1 VRRARWGCV
10 FVGAWLCAG
19 CAMPVSQLPD
29 LPKNEVAAEQR
40 KEQIDQLHEYYAALA
55 RVDDVGFHIRVA
67 NREFC
72 KDTEAQIGLYA
83 ATVQS
88 LPRKYRSYSNE
99 ALHLS
104 WDTPTAITVASGSP
118 AAVAGIKPGDEI
130 LTLDNEPVPAKKTS
144 KWMEA
149 QLRRNSD
156 KPVVL
161 MVRRDGIDT
170 PRTLYPVMACAIP
183 INYVSNPEPN
193 AYTDAKKIVIY
204 SGMPRVAQSNA
215 DLAVIIGHE
224 LAHVNLGHYAK
235 KMQNA
240 LLGEVGG
247 ALVDGGF
254 MLGGVYTGTTFTRHF
269 KKLGARAF
277 SVAFER
283 EADYVGAYYAAR
295 AGYDISG
302 APEVWRRLALDSPDN
317 LRIATTHPITP
328 ARFVQ
333 MQKVIAEIA
342 EKKREGLPLV
352 PNLKP
357 EPEAPAPQA
366 GY

>member
-1 VRRARWGCV
+1 
-10 FVGAWLCAG
+10 
-19 CAMPVSQLPD
+19 MPVSQLPD
-29 LPKNEVAAEQR
+29 LPKTEVAAERR
-40 KEQIDQLHEYYAALA
+40 KEQIDQLHAYYTALA
-55 RVDDVGFHIRVA
+55 RVDDVGFRIRVA

-72 KDTEAQIGLYA
+72 NDTEAQIGLYA

-88 LPRKYRSYSNE
+88 LPSKYRSYSNE

-104 WDTPTAITVASGSP
+104 WSTPTAITVASGSP
-118 AAVAGIKPGDEI
+118 AALAGIKPGDEI
-130 LTLDNEPVPAKKTS
+130 LTLDNEPVPAKKTA
-144 KWMEA
+144 KWMEGR
-149 QLRRNSD
+149 LRRHGD
-156 KPVVL
+156 QPVQI
-161 MVRRDGIDT
+161 MVRRTGVDT
-170 PRTLYPVMACAIP
+170 PYTLDPVTACAIP
-183 INYVSNPEPN
+183 IKYVGNPAPN
-193 AYTDAKKIVIY
+193 AYTDSKKIVIF
-204 SGMPRVAQSNA
+204 SGMLRVAQSNA

-224 LAHVNLGHYAK
+224 LAHVNMGHYAK
-235 KMQNA
+235 KTQNA
-240 LLGEVGG
+240 LLGEFGG

-269 KKLGARAF
+269 GKLGARAF

-295 AGYDISG
+295 AGYDISD

-342 EKKREGLPLV
+342 EKKREGLPLT
-352 PNLKP
+352 PNIKNAP
-357 EPEAPAPQA
+357 DEPAPQA